1 MSTSPEDAAPGGE
14 TDSSGVDARS
24 PMLSFFWDVVPSVVA
39 YYGLRALGADPYIAL
54 LGGTGAAALR
64 LLYVLWTDR
73 SFDRFA
79 AFMVVVFAV
88 GLALSFVSG
97 DARFLLLKDSVP
109 TAVSGAIFGVS
120 WLLGRPL
127 MLTAVQRFGARSEAE
142 RDEMETWWAEDPVF
156 RHVIAVM
163 SAAWCFGL
171 VGEAVV
177 RIPLVYLLPV
187 DVMAGVSTAMS
198 VVVFVTLFAWT
209 RWYGYRM
216 SDR

>member
-1 MSTSPEDAAPGGE
+1 MSTSPEDATSGGG
-14 TDSSGVDARS
+14 TDRSAVGVRS
-24 PMLSFFWDVVPSVVA
+24 PMGSFFWDVVPSVVA
-39 YYGLRALGADPYIAL
+39 YYGLRTLGADPYVAL

-142 RDEMETWWAEDPVF
+142 REEMETWWAEEPVF

-198 VVVFVTLFAWT
+198 VVVFITLFAWT

>member
-1 MSTSPEDAAPGGE
+1 MG
-14 TDSSGVDARS
+14 
-24 PMLSFFWDVVPSVVA
+24 SFFWDVVPSVVA
-39 YYGLRALGADPYIAL
+39 YYGLRALGADPYVAL

-64 LLYVLWTDR
+64 LLCVLWTDR

-127 MLTAVQRFGARSEAE
+127 MVTAVQRFGARTEAE
-142 RDEMETWWAEDPVF
+142 REQMETWWAADPGF

-171 VGEAVV
+171 VGEALV

-198 VVVFVTLFAWT
+198 VVVFVTLFTWT

>member
-1 MSTSPEDAAPGGE
+1 MG
-14 TDSSGVDARS
+14 
-24 PMLSFFWDVVPSVVA
+24 SFFWDVVPSVAA
-39 YYGLRALGADPYIAL
+39 YYGLRMLGADPYVAL
-54 LGGTGAAALR
+54 LGGTGAAAVR
-64 LLYVLWTDR
+64 LLCVLWTDR
-73 SFDRFA
+73 TFDRFA
-79 AFMVVVFAV
+79 AFMVVIFAV

-109 TAVSGAIFGVS
+109 TAVSGAIFGLS

-127 MLTAVQRFGARSEAE
+127 MLTVVQRFGARSETE
-142 RDEMETWWAEDPVF
+142 REEMQTWWAEDHAF

-171 VGEAVV
+171 IGEAVV
-177 RIPLVYLLPV
+177 RVPLVYLLPV

-198 VVVFVTLFAWT
+198 VVVFVTLFVWT

-216 SDR
+216 SDA